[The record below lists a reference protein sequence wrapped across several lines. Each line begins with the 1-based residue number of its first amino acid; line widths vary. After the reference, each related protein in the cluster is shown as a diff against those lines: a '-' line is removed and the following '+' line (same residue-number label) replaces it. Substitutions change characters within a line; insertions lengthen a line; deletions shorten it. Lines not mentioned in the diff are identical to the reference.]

1 MKDED
6 IEKRK
11 LLFIIHE
18 NKLDDIV
25 ENNAVT
31 VEQLEDYDD
40 TSDIDSTS

>member
-25 ENNAVT
+25 ENNSV
-31 VEQLEDYDD
+31 
-40 TSDIDSTS
+40 

>member
-25 ENNAVT
+25 ENNRCKM
-31 VEQLEDYDD
+31 LL
-40 TSDIDSTS
+40 I